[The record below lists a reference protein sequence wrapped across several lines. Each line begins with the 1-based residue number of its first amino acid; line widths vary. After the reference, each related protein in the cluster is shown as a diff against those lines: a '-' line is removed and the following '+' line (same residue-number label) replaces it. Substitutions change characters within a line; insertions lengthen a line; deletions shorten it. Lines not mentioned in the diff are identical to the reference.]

1 VISVDTRGR
10 MGNQMFQLAFAH
22 AAARRLGT
30 TFILGPGP
38 LWDSFDLGP
47 WGRRRVRLARKLAF
61 RLRHG
66 SNPPDRVEV
75 DEQEDPDAV
84 VGQLCDA
91 VAYGGFF
98 QSERYFAGYEDEIR
112 ALFRVRA
119 EHERAF
125 AARYGDLPPYVCV
138 HLRRGDYREWHGGR
152 ALPTTYF
159 TDALRS
165 LGDLGGMPVVV
176 ISDEPESAATEL
188 AEFPGARVETNP
200 AMVDF
205 LLLMNASAVVASNSS
220 FSWWGAWLN
229 RTPGA
234 CVIVPEHWF
243 GFADGVERPRGVLA
257 RGWTSMRV
265 RDAPL
270 AAAVMPSPGSEPG
283 GPGPAAPR
291 G

>member
-1 VISVDTRGR
+1 
-10 MGNQMFQLAFAH
+10 MFQLAFAH

-30 TFILGPGP
+30 SFVLGPGP
-38 LWDSFDLGP
+38 LWDGFDLGP

-61 RLRHG
+61 RLRYG
-66 SNPPDRVEV
+66 ASPPDRVEI
-75 DEQEDPDAV
+75 DEQEEPEAVLAGLRDA
-84 VGQLCDA
+84 A
-91 VAYGGFF
+91 AYGGYF
-98 QSERYFAGYEDEIR
+98 QSEQYFAGYEDEIR
-112 ALFRVRA
+112 VLFRIRA

-125 AARYGDLPPYVCV
+125 AARYRDLLPYVCV

-165 LGDLGGMPVVV
+165 LGDLGGMPIVV
-176 ISDEPESAATEL
+176 ISDEPESAAAEL
-188 AEFPGARVETNP
+188 AEFPGTRFETNP

-205 LLLMNASAVVASNSS
+205 LLLTNASAVVTSNSS

-229 RTPGA
+229 RTPG
-234 CVIVPEHWF
+234 VRIVVPEHWF
-243 GFADGVERPRGVLA
+243 GFAEGVERPRGVMA
-257 RGWTSMRV
+257 RGWTAIRV

-270 AAAVMPSPGSEPG
+270 TAAVAPASPGSEPG
-283 GPGPAAPR
+283 GAGPVPPQ